1 MEVLQP
7 SSAKTNAGLLLKS
20 ICPPWGCQCILQAGS
35 RSKRV
40 AQPPPAPWSQ
50 SHLWAPSASVGTMSI
65 AGVHQ
70 HRWSPPAFPAGWPR
84 HACVIALSWEE
95 AELREEMICKQ
106 RTTVD
111 APDSPAPHE
120 TGSRPHL
127 IRRALAGL
135 TSPCRAAATH
145 IPSRAGLEQPRLLGQ
160 LWTLT
165 GALLM
170 PSLCANHMP
179 REAPTPGAEAAGGS
193 V

>member
-1 MEVLQP
+1 
-7 SSAKTNAGLLLKS
+7 
-20 ICPPWGCQCILQAGS
+20 
-35 RSKRV
+35 
-40 AQPPPAPWSQ
+40 
-50 SHLWAPSASVGTMSI
+50 MSI

-70 HRWSPPAFPAGWPR
+70 HRWSPPAFPAGCPR

-95 AELREEMICKQ
+95 AELREEMIRKQ
-106 RTTVD
+106 RTTGD

-120 TGSRPHL
+120 TGSLPHL

-145 IPSRAGLEQPRLLGQ
+145 IPSGAGLEQPRLLGQ

-165 GALLM
+165 GALLT
-170 PSLCANHMP
+170 PSLCANHTL

-193 V
+193 VRGTQAPEDWMISSVLFLRDRTVPSYLGGGCSRGRGAPCAVS